1 MTNAAPGAVFVET
14 MRQGARGGFQL
25 AFAIQAGSLVGDA
38 LWALIGL
45 AGMALQQRK
54 PEDVIHHSDQG
65 SQYTSVAFG
74 ERCKKMGVRPSM
86 GTVGDAYDN
95 AMAESF
101 FAGLECELIDR
112 KTWQAKT
119 GARWRCSPTSR
130 LGPTHDAGT
139 ARWATSHRP
148 TTKANTAMRQS

>member
-1 MTNAAPGAVFVET
+1 MNPDHLTLFAAALGLGFVFNAAPGAVFVET
-14 MRQGARGGFQL
+14 VRQGARGGFRP
-25 AFAIQAGSLVGDA
+25 AFEVQAGSLVGDA

-54 PEDVIHHSDQG
+54 PEGVIHHSDQG

-101 FAGLECELIDR
+101 FASLECELIDR
-112 KTWQAKT
+112 KTWQTKT
-119 GARWRCSPTSR
+119 GARLALFTYIE
-130 LGPTHDAGT
+130 GT
-139 ARWATSHRP
+139 
-148 TTKANTAMRQS
+148 